1 MRQGYFPNFFQNDI
15 NCQYLPGIDET
26 RYVRSSPSQNTVSSL
41 LALSLTLIFS
51 KINTK
56 SLIFCLSS
64 SGKSWYEDLLDD
76 GLKSTLTVC
85 PSVLSNFKYCG
96 TRPYDSTN
104 QSAVS
109 AFDLNSFI
117 FLDLLFSIINA
128 S

>member
-1 MRQGYFPNFFQNDI
+1 M
-15 NCQYLPGIDET
+15 C
-26 RYVRSSPSQNTVSSL
+26 
-41 LALSLTLIFS
+41 
-51 KINTK
+51 
-56 SLIFCLSS
+56 CLSS
-64 SGKSWYEDLLDD
+64 SDKSWYEDLLDD

-85 PSVLSNFKYCG
+85 PSVLSNFKYWG

-128 S
+128 SPSVCANEHVYN